1 MSKETVVRIEDLW
14 IGFRRRDGLHY
25 VFRGANFEIRK
36 GELVCLIGPSGSGKS
51 VLLNLLIGTLRPGQD
66 GMKLKG
72 TLEVMDE
79 IIEDRYPSSL
89 SRRIGIVFQESALFE
104 DLTSLENVAFGLR
117 MQRLSGKE
125 AAERVKSILAS
136 VDLSDPP
143 TRTGELSGGQKKRL
157 ALARTLAK
165 DPEFL
170 IFDEPTT
177 GLDPQL
183 CLQIADLI
191 RRTHEA
197 GKGQRTT
204 LVVTHDYQAMVPVA
218 TRVLLLNPG
227 QGTIEEIKE
236 GDDPGKRLLELPR
249 TPPVLIREP
258 GPGYL
263 YYLLKKA
270 VDAPLAWLKPLTRFL
285 EGPLRGSLRQT
296 LLRFEDSLIHPALYV
311 CGAGA
316 VLGGLATF
324 FALQNN
330 PLKGAMDRQALIGL
344 GKVIVAI
351 LVPLMTAILFA
362 ARVGAGSSAR
372 LGNIRLGRQDDALR
386 MLGSDPAVY
395 LITPLFWSCLIGLPL
410 LALPVAVSSSMGSLF
425 CACVTRPITPFGW
438 ASAFFMELTTP
449 DLYYGLIKLAGSGGL
464 VAWVSVYLGLK
475 RKTGAEDLGR
485 DVTGTIVV
493 SSFFVIV
500 WHGVWTFI
508 QYG

>member
-1 MSKETVVRIEDLW
+1 MSEGAVVHLEDLW
-14 IGFRRRDGLHY
+14 IGFRRRGGVHY
-25 VFRGANFEIRK
+25 VFRGANLEIRK

-66 GMKLKG
+66 GMNLKG
-72 TLEVMDE
+72 TLEVMNE
-79 IIEDRYPSSL
+79 VLEDRYPSSL

-117 MQRLSGKE
+117 VQQLARKE
-125 AAERVKSILAS
+125 AAEKVKSILAS

-143 TRTGELSGGQKKRL
+143 ARTGELSGGQKKRL

-218 TRVLLLNPG
+218 SRVLLLNPD

-236 GDDPGKRLLELPR
+236 DDDPGKRLLALPR
-249 TPPVLIREP
+249 NPPVLVEEP
-258 GPGYL
+258 GPGPL
-263 YYLLKKA
+263 LYLLKKT
-270 VDAPLAWLKPLTRFL
+270 VQAPLSWVKPVRQFL
-285 EGPLRGSLRQT
+285 DGPLRVSLRQT
-296 LLRFEDSLIHPALYV
+296 LLRFEDCLIHPALYV

-351 LVPLMTAILFA
+351 LVPLMTSILFA

-386 MLGSDPAVY
+386 MLGSDPGVY
-395 LITPLFWSCLIGLPL
+395 LITPLFWACFIGLPL
-410 LALPVAVSSSMGSLF
+410 LAVPVAVASSTGSLF
-425 CACVTRPITPFGW
+425 CACFTRPITPFGW
-438 ASAFFMELTTP
+438 ASAFFP
-449 DLYYGLIKLAGSGGL
+449 N
-464 VAWVSVYLGLK
+464 
-475 RKTGAEDLGR
+475 
-485 DVTGTIVV
+485 
-493 SSFFVIV
+493 
-500 WHGVWTFI
+500 
-508 QYG
+508 